1 MARHLLVTN
10 DYPPK
15 TGGIQVYLH
24 ELWRRLEPGRAVVLT
39 ASSHD
44 DAATFDQETDVVI
57 ERIKA
62 KTLFFPTRRV
72 LRVIED
78 AIARHQPDLVL
89 LDPAWPLGLLG
100 PRLSKPYGVILHGAE
115 VTIPGR
121 LPLIASSLRYI
132 LRHASVAVCAGTYPE
147 QEARRNAGE
156 YMPPV
161 VQIPP
166 GVDTSRFVPLDPSKR
181 DDVRRKLGLNPDAL
195 LVSSYSRLVPRKG
208 MDTLI
213 RASAKLQVNI
223 PTLQV
228 AIGGSGRD
236 RERLEKLAKKLNA
249 PVVFLGRVSD
259 DDLSPWLGASDL
271 MVMDCRSRWLG
282 LEQEG
287 FGIVFVEAAASG
299 IAQIAGR
306 SGGSHEAVIDGVT
319 GIVVAKSRSAQALAV
334 AMGELLSDGERRSR
348 YAHQARL
355 MSEERFDWN
364 GLALRLGNG
373 LQPFDNIG
381 STV

>member
-39 ASSHD
+39 ASSHE
-44 DAATFDQETDVVI
+44 DAPTFDLETDVEV
-57 ERIKA
+57 ERIKGN
-62 KTLFFPTRRV
+62 TLLFPTRRA
-72 LRVIED
+72 LRAIED

-166 GVDTSRFVPLDPSKR
+166 GVDTSRFVPLEASKQEE
-181 DDVRRKLGLNPDAL
+181 VRKNLGLDPDAL

-213 RASAKLQVNI
+213 KASAKLQVNI
-223 PTLQV
+223 PNLQV

-236 RERLEKLAKKLNA
+236 RDRLEKLAKKLKA
-249 PVVFLGRVSD
+249 PVVFLGRVAD

-299 IAQIAGR
+299 VAQIAGR
-306 SGGSHEAVIDGVT
+306 SGGSHEAVLDGVT
-319 GIVVAKSRSAQALAV
+319 GIVVAKSRSSQALAV
-334 AMGELLSDGERRSR
+334 AMGELLMDNEQRSR
-348 YAHQARL
+348 FAAQARL

-364 GLALRLGNG
+364 ALALRLGNG
-373 LQPFDNIG
+373 LQPFDSINT
-381 STV
+381 SV

>member
-44 DAATFDQETDVVI
+44 DAATFDDETDVVV

-62 KTLFFPTRRV
+62 KTLFFPTRRA
-72 LRVIED
+72 LRAIED
-78 AIARHQPDLVL
+78 AITRHQPDLVL

-121 LPLIASSLRYI
+121 LPLIASSLRYV

-166 GVDTSRFVPLDPSKR
+166 GVDTSRFVPLDPSRR
-181 DDVRRKLGLNPDAL
+181 DDVRKKLGLDPDAL

-213 RASAKLQVNI
+213 KASAKLKVNI
-223 PTLQV
+223 PNLQV

-236 RERLEKLAKKLNA
+236 RDRLEKLAKRLNA
-249 PVVFLGRVSD
+249 PVVFLGRVAD
-259 DDLSPWLGASDL
+259 DDLSPWLGASEL

-299 IAQIAGR
+299 VAQIAGR

-319 GIVVAKSRSAQALAV
+319 GSVVAKSRSANALAV
-334 AMGELLSDGERRSR
+334 AMGELLTDNEQRAR
-348 YAHQARL
+348 YALQARL

-364 GLALRLGNG
+364 ALALRLGNG
-373 LQPFDNIG
+373 LQPFDNI
-381 STV
+381 SSIV

>member
-1 MARHLLVTN
+1 
-10 DYPPK
+10 
-15 TGGIQVYLH
+15 
-24 ELWRRLEPGRAVVLT
+24 
-39 ASSHD
+39 
-44 DAATFDQETDVVI
+44 
-57 ERIKA
+57 
-62 KTLFFPTRRV
+62 
-72 LRVIED
+72 
-78 AIARHQPDLVL
+78 
-89 LDPAWPLGLLG
+89 
-100 PRLSKPYGVILHGAE
+100 
-115 VTIPGR
+115 GR

-166 GVDTSRFVPLDPSKR
+166 GVDTNRFVPLEASR
-181 DDVRRKLGLNPDAL
+181 REEVRKKLGVDPDAL

-213 RASAKLQVNI
+213 KASAKLKVNI
-223 PTLQV
+223 PNLQV

-236 RERLEKLAKKLNA
+236 RERLEKLAKKLKA
-249 PVVFLGRVSD
+249 PVVFLGRVAD

-299 IAQIAGR
+299 VAQIAGR
-306 SGGSHEAVIDGVT
+306 SGGSHEAVLDGVT
-319 GIVVAKSRSAQALAV
+319 GTVVAKSRSTQALAV
-334 AMGELLSDGERRSR
+334 AMGELLLDNEQRSR
-348 YAHQARL
+348 FAAQARL

-364 GLALRLGNG
+364 ALALRLGNG
-373 LQPFDNIG
+373 LQPFDSINT
-381 STV
+381 SV

>member
-44 DAATFDQETDVVI
+44 DAATFDDETDVVV

-62 KTLFFPTRRV
+62 KTLFFPTRRA
-72 LRVIED
+72 LRAIED
-78 AIARHQPDLVL
+78 AITRHQPDLVL

-166 GVDTSRFVPLDPSKR
+166 GVDTSRFVPLDPSRR
-181 DDVRRKLGLNPDAL
+181 DDVRKKLGLDPDAL

-213 RASAKLQVNI
+213 KASAKLKVNI
-223 PTLQV
+223 PNLQV

-236 RERLEKLAKKLNA
+236 RDRLEKLAVRLNV
-249 PVVFLGRVSD
+249 PVVFLGRVAD
-259 DDLSPWLGASDL
+259 DDLSPWLGASEL

-299 IAQIAGR
+299 VAQIAGR

-319 GIVVAKSRSAQALAV
+319 GSVVAKSRSANALAV
-334 AMGELLSDGERRSR
+334 AMGELLTDNEQRAR
-348 YAHQARL
+348 YALQARL
-355 MSEERFDWN
+355 VSEERFDWN
-364 GLALRLGNG
+364 ALALRLGNG
-373 LQPFDNIG
+373 LQPFDNI
-381 STV
+381 SSIV